1 MATGNNEVNMAAV
14 VGEGKEKAEPFL
26 ILLTLTIFEVAPC
39 KLIINAAYCSL
50 TPWLRPRSGPSH
62 SISKHLQ
69 PVFQLVHP

>member
-39 KLIINAAYCSL
+39 K
-50 TPWLRPRSGPSH
+50 
-62 SISKHLQ
+62 
-69 PVFQLVHP
+69 